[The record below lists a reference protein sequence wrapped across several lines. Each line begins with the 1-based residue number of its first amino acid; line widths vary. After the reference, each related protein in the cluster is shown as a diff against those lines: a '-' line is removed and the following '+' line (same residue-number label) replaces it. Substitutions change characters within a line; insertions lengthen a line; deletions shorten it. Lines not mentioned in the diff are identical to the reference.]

1 MCEVFVLNC
10 PIEKYKKRLEKYDDR
25 YTIFKG
31 TTPDEITQDEIT
43 DYMFYWNASE
53 AHKRA
58 VISCRKTHMKILD
71 HIIENNLRNVVIIE
85 DDTIIDDFER
95 LRDLEN
101 FHSFCYLGGKLG
113 WKIKSKDGKNDMKD
127 FKNRRHAEITENLKN
142 GINEIDVKNLWRISQ
157 TCGYFIPD
165 KKEAMRIKI
174 LVEDYIPNTYLR
186 KKAIDTEYIL
196 LQKEQKIKWM
206 FYPAIAIL
214 NLDEAKEGFT
224 GKNYSLTTQKY
235 YS

>member
-31 TTPDEITQDEIT
+31 TTPDEVTEDELT
-43 DYMFYWNASE
+43 DYMFYWNASQ

-58 VISCRKTHMKILD
+58 VISCRKTHMKMID
-71 HIIENNLRNVVIIE
+71 YIIENNLTNVVIIE
-85 DDTIIDDFER
+85 DDTIIDDFDE
-95 LRDLEN
+95 LKNLEN
-101 FHSFCYLGGKLG
+101 IKEFCYIGGLLG

-127 FKNRRHAEITENLKN
+127 FKNRRNKEITENLKK
-142 GINEIDVKNLWRISQ
+142 GINEIDISNCWRISQ

-174 LVEDYIPNTYLR
+174 LVQDYIPNTFFR

-196 LQKEQKIKWM
+196 LQKEERIRLM
-206 FYPAIAIL
+206 YYPAIAVL
-214 NLDEAKEGFT
+214 HLPEAKEGFT
-224 GKNYSLTTQKY
+224 GKHYSLTTQKY

>member
-10 PIEKYKKRLEKYDDR
+10 PIEKYQKRLEKYSAG
-25 YTIFKG
+25 YNIFKG
-31 TTPDEITQDEIT
+31 TTPDEITEDELT

-58 VISCRKTHMKILD
+58 VISCRKTHLKMLD

-85 DDTIIDDFER
+85 DDTIIDDFDR
-95 LRDLEN
+95 LKSLEN

-127 FKNRRHAEITENLKN
+127 FKNRRHAEISENLKN
-142 GINEIDVKNLWRISQ
+142 GINEIGIKDCWRISQ

-224 GKNYSLTTQKY
+224 GKNYSLTTQKF